1 MQCVLCASQT
11 SISFLVFIWCSV
23 WLFEV
28 ITRMVWAISNYST
41 LTLKC
46 AKLLYIILFPRQN
59 ASNEQCSMC
68 GPSVETHTVHYPL
81 GHSLISV
88 IQQVKSNPYPLHI
101 SQIIAKI

>member
-1 MQCVLCASQT
+1 
-11 SISFLVFIWCSV
+11 
-23 WLFEV
+23 
-28 ITRMVWAISNYST
+28 
-41 LTLKC
+41 
-46 AKLLYIILFPRQN
+46 
-59 ASNEQCSMC
+59 MC

>member
-46 AKLLYIILFPRQN
+46 AKLLYIIIYSFSPSECIKRTMLDVWTF
-59 ASNEQCSMC
+59 C
-68 GPSVETHTVHYPL
+68 GDTYCPL
-81 GHSLISV
+81 SSW
-88 IQQVKSNPYPLHI
+88 
-101 SQIIAKI
+101 A